1 MKAVAGKADE
11 YSCWTEVS
19 EAEGRGPDK
28 PCPCSLSK
36 AGGSRVCWHC
46 PAMFSTPAW
55 LLVVFTQQD
64 RIWFSTHCFYYLQ
77 MSLSPLQTGAGSFKL
92 CLLFVLR
99 EIRCF
104 LLHKSISFLLCCVS
118 SAYSLLCT
126 SKQFIFLFHVQ
137 LLLQIFLIISF
148 SHFTGRIVQIS
159 APVLSSTSGF
169 LISHVSFPLTTC
181 NSAKTKTNPVQLQES
196 QFFSSLPSSTF
207 LQNFL
212 CLAEC
217 WAISILTLAV
227 LYYKLMYLFFYQ
239 NDIFGKDIQSHY

>member
-28 PCPCSLSK
+28 PCHCSLSK

-126 SKQFIFLFHVQ
+126 SKQFIFLFHVY

-148 SHFTGRIVQIS
+148 SHFTGRTVQIS

-169 LISHVSFPLTTC
+169 LIVFLMFHFHLLHVIQQKQKPILSSCRNHNFSVLFLPPPFY
-181 NSAKTKTNPVQLQES
+181 KT
-196 QFFSSLPSSTF
+196 FFV
-207 LQNFL
+207 LQNAGL
-212 CLAEC
+212 
-217 WAISILTLAV
+217 
-227 LYYKLMYLFFYQ
+227 
-239 NDIFGKDIQSHY
+239 

>member
-64 RIWFSTHCFYYLQ
+64 RIWFSTRCFYYLQ

-104 LLHKSISFLLCCVS
+104 LLHKSISFLLCRVS

-126 SKQFIFLFHVQ
+126 SEQFIFLFHVY

-148 SHFTGRIVQIS
+148 SHFTGRVVQIS

-169 LISHVSFPLTTC
+169 LIVFLMFHFHLLHVIQQKQKPILSSCRNHYFLVLFLPLFLPFY
-181 NSAKTKTNPVQLQES
+181 KT
-196 QFFSSLPSSTF
+196 FFV
-207 LQNFL
+207 LQNAGL
-212 CLAEC
+212 
-217 WAISILTLAV
+217 
-227 LYYKLMYLFFYQ
+227 
-239 NDIFGKDIQSHY
+239 